1 MESERKTKRAML
13 YNFTVEILLNR
24 SIYINISLTVLNM
37 LIQVGYWNSKDGVV
51 MDPRQPVIWLS
62 GSVNVPKDTST
73 LVENTTIRVMTV
85 IVSMKPLVI
94 PPCQN

>member
-1 MESERKTKRAML
+1 M
-13 YNFTVEILLNR
+13 
-24 SIYINISLTVLNM
+24 
-37 LIQVGYWNSKDGVV
+37 

-85 IVSMKPLVI
+85 IVSMKSYHAL
-94 PPCQN
+94 

>member
-1 MESERKTKRAML
+1 M
-13 YNFTVEILLNR
+13 
-24 SIYINISLTVLNM
+24 
-37 LIQVGYWNSKDGVV
+37 

-85 IVSMKPLVI
+85 LVSMKPCRAWKFYQILQTLSREIMTHSLYEMRLEGILVAVFMFTGYLF
-94 PPCQN
+94 